1 MEAEASCLW
10 QIGQISVEQIKGALH
25 STQELRGSA
34 ARAQGQFN
42 DSAAGGLEW
51 EG

>member
-10 QIGQISVEQIKGALH
+10 QIGQIPVEQIKQALH

-34 ARAQGQFN
+34 ARAQGQLS